1 MFELWRKSRELNKI
15 SKYYD
20 AAIKEAMKEKKSPD
34 EIDKLVDEFFAE
46 TYVIEEEIKA
56 LISRSWERKAE
67 RLFLP
72 IPPHHEEDMW
82 EVGDVTRRYYLT
94 PAGITKLR
102 GLIREEKA
110 ARRKAVLEWVTPLV
124 GIIGAI
130 TGLLAV
136 VFAMT

>member
-1 MFELWRKSRELNKI
+1 MSELQRKRRELDKI
-15 SKYYD
+15 SKFY
-20 AAIKEAMKEKKSPD
+20 ATEIRRAKTENKSSD

-56 LISRSWERKAE
+56 LISRGWERKAE

-72 IPPHHEEDMW
+72 IPPHDEEDMW

-102 GLIREEKA
+102 GLIREETA